1 MNLWNNQILRVFLWW
16 WDQAV
21 GLDIVLP
28 GLEACLSCIL
38 EVKYTHLNHLESVT
52 KQSVGQFT
60 DGLVS
65 SEN

>member
-1 MNLWNNQILRVFLWW
+1 MI
-16 WDQAV
+16 
-21 GLDIVLP
+21 GLGIVLP